1 MRGIVIALLVGQTFL
16 SGLLSGQTGMSA
28 PQLSLASRNGALR
41 IVVVG
46 DIGYGTDR
54 VTAGIAKVAP
64 IDAVIIP
71 GDNIYS
77 CGVQSKN
84 DPRWKRIASLTTLG
98 VPLFP
103 VLGNHDYCGNP
114 LAQINAPLPNWDFPA
129 KQYTIRSDI
138 AEFAMLDTNPYLAG
152 ADDPLK
158 PFLRDAFSGDSKWR
172 IAVGHHT
179 VVSSGYHGYFPRSAA
194 QRMRTLIPL
203 LRATGV
209 DLYVCGHDHHQ
220 ELVDGQPRYLVS
232 GAGSQP
238 VPPIILRSETLF
250 PATAP
255 FREPIGFTLLEITKD
270 QLAITFYDEHAQK
283 RGGPIISKR

>member
-1 MRGIVIALLVGQTFL
+1 VRGIVIALLLAATAAAQ
-16 SGLLSGQTGMSA
+16 
-28 PQLSLASRNGALR
+28 PQLSLASRNGTLR
-41 IVVVG
+41 VVVVG
-46 DIGYGTDR
+46 DIGDGAGR
-54 VTAGIAKVAP
+54 VTAGIAKIGP

-71 GDNIYS
+71 GDNVYP

-84 DPRWKRIASLTTLG
+84 DPRWSRVAPLTTLG

-114 LAQINAPLPNWDFPA
+114 TAQINAPLPNWDFPA
-129 KQYTIRSDI
+129 KQYTIRSDV
-138 AEFAMLDTNPYLAG
+138 AEFAMLDTNPYLQG
-152 ADDPLK
+152 ADEPLK
-158 PFLRDAFSGDSKWR
+158 SFLHDAFSGDSKWR

-179 VVSSGYHGYFPRSAA
+179 VVSSGYHGYFPRHDAR
-194 QRMRTLIPL
+194 RMQKLIPL
-203 LRATGV
+203 LRASGV

-220 ELVDGQPRYLVS
+220 ELVDGQPRYLIS

-238 VPPIILRSETLF
+238 VPPIILRSSTLF
-250 PATAP
+250 PTNAP

-283 RGGPIISKR
+283 RAGPILSQR